1 MPVIVFNL
9 KHIVFF
15 NNYLKSKLNSTWKLL
30 KENILKSLKFLDTL
44 VLAWHTKVLNI
55 LRKTWVIDM
64 TCKRTLI
71 EKDIL

>member
-9 KHIVFF
+9 NHIVFF
-15 NNYLKSKLNSTWKLL
+15 YNYLKSKLNSTWKLL

-55 LRKTWVIDM
+55 LRKTWVIVL
-64 TCKRTLI
+64 TCKRALI